1 MISSLNAIKQALAY
15 ARFEDV
21 NIKTAVNGLV
31 DELQTELTGEQYEEG
46 TAVEQA
52 TAILT
57 ASMDA
62 TDSQKEEAE
71 EIDDDPF
78 AGLGDD
84 EEEENSK

>member
-15 ARFEDV
+15 ARFEDA